1 MKLFKLNQPV
11 AEFERIEA
19 VNKLADEILSESK
32 HGRRYHF
39 FIYLGV
45 A

>member
-1 MKLFKLNQPV
+1 MELSKLNQPV

-32 HGRRYHF
+32 QGTA
-39 FIYLGV
+39 GW
-45 A
+45 